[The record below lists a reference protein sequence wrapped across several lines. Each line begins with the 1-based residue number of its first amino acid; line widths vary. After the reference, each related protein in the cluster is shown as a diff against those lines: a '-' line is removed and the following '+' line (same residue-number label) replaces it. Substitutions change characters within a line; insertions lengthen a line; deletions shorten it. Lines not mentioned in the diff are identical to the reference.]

1 MLPSLQKGCKACPV
15 IYGPRIYF
23 LSSQEARDSF
33 MANPEYYASAPSPGP
48 AVPIR
53 LAIMG
58 PPKSGKS
65 TGM

>member
-1 MLPSLQKGCKACPV
+1 M

-23 LSSQEARDSF
+23 PASHQARERF
-33 MANPEYYASAPSPGP
+33 MANPEYYASVLSPGP

-53 LAIMG
+53 LAIVG

-65 TGM
+65 TGNPPVHVHIHKR